1 MKTVR
6 VDVRVQSEA
15 ELKVVWNDDSAWLP
29 YFISRKVVEDCAH
42 EIRRVLAELVEAG
55 LNGHLS
61 SCGPILKR
69 LADEGSTLHRAL
81 FTKTSGETDPER
93 VRLRYER
100 WSQPFR
106 VRFCVSDSVFVP
118 WGLVFSGDADDLPDE
133 WPGDAAAGWEA
144 YKNFWCLSRALSTV
158 YDRIPPDAADDA
170 EGASSSER
178 IRGVRPDVC
187 ARAMNPLDSSA
198 ERSFLG
204 WLTERHGEPL
214 TTSRALKTRWRERSR
229 HTRLVYFYCH
239 ASPTQLALGEDEKI
253 EASRLLL
260 LLAGKPIRPA
270 GHANCLVLLNGCSTA
285 VGSAAGDFLLS
296 TSQDGLCGF
305 VGTETEVPDIFAL
318 RFSSALLY
326 RMFHKGES
334 LGEAMQEMHRRHFP
348 LSLVYGS
355 YAHPD
360 FAMPQTQVPE
370 ITDWESMNFSFGRIG
385 TNRLG
390 GRL

>member
-29 YFISRKVVEDCAH
+29 YFISRKVVEDCAR
-42 EIRRVLAELVEAG
+42 EIRLVLAELVEAG
-55 LNGHLS
+55 LNGRLS

-69 LADEGSTLHRAL
+69 LAEEGASLHRAL
-81 FTKTSGETDPER
+81 FTKTGGETDPER

-100 WSQPFR
+100 LRQPFR

-118 WGLVFSGDADDLPDE
+118 WGLIYSGDAEDLPVE
-133 WPGDAAAGWEA
+133 WPGDSATGWEV
-144 YKNFWCLSRALSTV
+144 YKDFWCLSRAVSTV
-158 YDRIPPDAADDA
+158 YDRIPPDAADDV
-170 EGASSSER
+170 EGASSSEL
-178 IRGVRPDVC
+178 IRVVHPDVF
-187 ARAMNPLDSSA
+187 ARAMSPLDDSA

-214 TTSRALKTRWRERSR
+214 TTSRALRLRWRERSPQ
-229 HTRLVYFYCH
+229 TRLLYFYCH
-239 ASPTQLALGEDEKI
+239 ASPTRLALGEDEKI

-260 LLAGKPIRPA
+260 VLAGKSVRPA
-270 GHANCLVLLNGCSTA
+270 GQANCLVLLNGCSTA
-285 VGSAAGDFLLS
+285 VGASAGDFLLS

-318 RFSSALLY
+318 RFSTGLLY
-326 RMFHKGES
+326 RLFRRGQS
-334 LGEAMQEMHRRHFP
+334 LGDAMQEMHRRHFP

-360 FAMPQTQVPE
+360 FAMPQTEVPE
-370 ITDWESMNFSFGRIG
+370 IADWESTNFSFGSVG

-390 GRL
+390 DGR